1 MLLDLLDDIKF
12 SILCYLDVRS
22 LLNLSGVNNVQCLP
36 FARLILYQNQTCH
49 HFQSLI
55 AEKTVWLDALENIRS
70 RRAVPLAYWE
80 QSSRSASA
88 SLPLERLKSAV
99 VRAAKLEY
107 NWSKPIIR
115 PTRFTRETFALSEN
129 SDNLRW

>member
-22 LLNLSGVNNVQCLP
+22 LLNLSGVNNGSASTLRVTDL
-36 FARLILYQNQTCH
+36 NQTCH
-49 HFQSLI
+49 RFQSLI
-55 AEKTVWLDALENIRS
+55 TEKTVWLDALENIRS
-70 RRAVPLAYWE
+70 RRAIPLAYWE

-99 VRAAKLEY
+99 VRTAKLEY

-129 SDNLRW
+129 GDHLRW